1 MSLVG
6 PRPLPAD
13 QVAANIELLRER
25 HEVPAGVTG
34 WWQINGR
41 SSLSPEAALALDRF
55 YIENWSLGLD
65 LYILAK
71 TFGAVVGGK
80 GAI

>member
-1 MSLVG
+1 V
-6 PRPLPAD
+6 
-13 QVAANIELLRER
+13 V
-25 HEVPAGVTG
+25 HAGVSAG
-34 WWQINGR
+34 WKINGR

>member
-1 MSLVG
+1 MSMVG

-13 QVAANIELLRER
+13 QVAANIELLGER

-34 WWQINGR
+34 WWQVNGR
-41 SSLSPEAALALDRF
+41 SSLSPKTAVSLDRF

-65 LYILAK
+65 LYILLK
-71 TFGAVVGGK
+71 TFGAVAGGK